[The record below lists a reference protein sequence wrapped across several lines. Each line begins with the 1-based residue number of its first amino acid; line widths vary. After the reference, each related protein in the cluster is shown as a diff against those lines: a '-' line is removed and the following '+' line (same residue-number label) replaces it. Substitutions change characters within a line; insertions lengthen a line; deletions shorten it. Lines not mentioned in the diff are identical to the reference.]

1 MKFKNPFQSA
11 TEKVISTSEENKL
24 YEKVTVAIENND
36 IDKGVW
42 TKAFTQADGDTTK
55 QKVIYIELM
64 VEHYKDKIRARE
76 ELETILVTAV
86 NKDKATQE
94 EALQRRKLLKKSRT
108 DSISEEASSF
118 PAFLFFAFSAFIIVF
133 FIVLFTNPSII
144 DNLIDSSQPAKS
156 VSSQKIEEIKSDYH
170 YCVSHGSPEA
180 FCSKTYEGKPKE

>member
-64 VEHYKDKIRARE
+64 VEHYKNLIIAKQ
-76 ELETILVTAV
+76 ELEEARAIEAQALQAEEMKR
-86 NKDKATQE
+86 NKMTLE
-94 EALQRRKLLKKSRT
+94 QRRKKAIQSNETKET
-108 DSISEEASSF
+108 I
-118 PAFLFFAFSAFIIVF
+118 
-133 FIVLFTNPSII
+133 
-144 DNLIDSSQPAKS
+144 KS
-156 VSSQKIEEIKSDYH
+156 VVLIIF
-170 YCVSHGSPEA
+170 GLLALIA
-180 FCSKTYEGKPKE
+180 FFGAFGR

>member
-64 VEHYKDKIRARE
+64 VEHYKNLIIAKQ
-76 ELETILVTAV
+76 ELEEARAIEAQALQAEEMKR
-86 NKDKATQE
+86 NKMTLE
-94 EALQRRKLLKKSRT
+94 QRRKKAIQSNETKET
-108 DSISEEASSF
+108 I
-118 PAFLFFAFSAFIIVF
+118 
-133 FIVLFTNPSII
+133 
-144 DNLIDSSQPAKS
+144 KS
-156 VSSQKIEEIKSDYH
+156 VVLIIF
-170 YCVSHGSPEA
+170 GLLAIIA
-180 FCSKTYEGKPKE
+180 FFGTFGR

>member
-64 VEHYKDKIRARE
+64 VEHYKNLIIAKQ
-76 ELETILVTAV
+76 ELEEARAIEAQALQAEEMKR
-86 NKDKATQE
+86 NKMTLE
-94 EALQRRKLLKKSRT
+94 QRRKKAIQSNETKET
-108 DSISEEASSF
+108 I
-118 PAFLFFAFSAFIIVF
+118 
-133 FIVLFTNPSII
+133 
-144 DNLIDSSQPAKS
+144 KS
-156 VSSQKIEEIKSDYH
+156 VVLIIF
-170 YCVSHGSPEA
+170 GLLALIA
-180 FCSKTYEGKPKE
+180 FFGTFGR

>member
-64 VEHYKDKIRARE
+64 VEHYKNLIIAKQ
-76 ELETILVTAV
+76 ELEEARAIEDAKTRERVA
-86 NKDKATQE
+86 E
-94 EALQRRKLLKKSRT
+94 ENRKKSLEYKKRKELMQ
-108 DSISEEASSF
+108 DR
-118 PAFLFFAFSAFIIVF
+118 AFLFGLVTF
-133 FIVLFTNPSII
+133 FC
-144 DNLIDSSQPAKS
+144 LIAYLLA
-156 VSSQKIEEIKSDYH
+156 I
-170 YCVSHGSPEA
+170 
-180 FCSKTYEGKPKE
+180 

>member
-64 VEHYKDKIRARE
+64 VEHYKNLIIAKQ
-76 ELETILVTAV
+76 ELEEARAIEAQALQAEEIKR
-86 NKDKATQE
+86 NKMTLE
-94 EALQRRKLLKKSRT
+94 QRRKKAIQSNETKET
-108 DSISEEASSF
+108 I
-118 PAFLFFAFSAFIIVF
+118 
-133 FIVLFTNPSII
+133 
-144 DNLIDSSQPAKS
+144 KS
-156 VSSQKIEEIKSDYH
+156 VVLIIF
-170 YCVSHGSPEA
+170 GLLALIA
-180 FCSKTYEGKPKE
+180 FFGAFGR

>member
-64 VEHYKDKIRARE
+64 VEHYKNLIIAKQ
-76 ELETILVTAV
+76 ELEEVRAIEDAKTRERVA
-86 NKDKATQE
+86 E
-94 EALQRRKLLKKSRT
+94 ESRKKSLEYKKRKELMQ
-108 DSISEEASSF
+108 DR
-118 PAFLFFAFSAFIIVF
+118 AFLFGLVTF
-133 FIVLFTNPSII
+133 FC
-144 DNLIDSSQPAKS
+144 LIAYLLA
-156 VSSQKIEEIKSDYH
+156 I
-170 YCVSHGSPEA
+170 
-180 FCSKTYEGKPKE
+180 